1 MASNLPAPEGIE
13 IQEPPTAG
21 AWGEWNPTED
31 SVRPVRGKHRVAK
44 QRGGLA
50 RSSTVLGVG
59 VIAAVGAG
67 GIATA
72 QDRPQ
77 VAISLPALPDMMT
90 GGKAQQQEDGGSG
103 PAASTGER
111 TGIIAQ
117 QSAQGADAGEVLRN
131 RILQQAESQQ
141 DAAEAKARTEAEQ
154 AAQQAAAQEAK
165 EKLEAA
171 RTAAEEAKT
180 QAEAKA
186 KEEAEAKAAE
196 EAAAKA
202 EQERLAKPSGSYSL
216 PTSAYTLTSHYG
228 DSGSMWSSGHHTGL
242 DFAAPTGTP
251 VKAVAA
257 GKITSAGW
265 SGAYGYRIV
274 LELPDG
280 TEIWYCHLSSMSV
293 TSGAVGAGE
302 TIGRVGATGNVTGPH
317 LHLEVRKGGST
328 QDPLAWLNSKGLNV

>member
-90 GGKAQQQEDGGSG
+90 GNKAQQDDGGSG

-141 DAAEAKARTEAEQ
+141 DAAEAKARADAEQ
-154 AAQQAAAQEAK
+154 AARQAAAQEAK

-171 RTAAEEAKT
+171 RTAAEEAKA

-196 EAAAKA
+196 AAAAAKA
-202 EQERLAKPSGSYSL
+202 EQERLAKPAGSYSL

-328 QDPLAWLNSKGLNV
+328 QDPLAWLNSKGLSV